1 MPIAITILPQFGS
14 SPAIAVFTKG
24 EFATEKAIFFASISF
39 LHLLTFIVTNF
50 VATPSVKN
58 DSQQLHGVKRI
69 AQGTIALAAGDLS
82 AGDTVM
88 LAPVPTNASISSI
101 KLFNDDLDSGT
112 TMTTDVGL
120 YTTAIAAVDDDAYA
134 SAITDLRGAV
144 TTGTEV
150 AFEARDINKCGQKVW
165 EDAGQSSDPGG
176 YYYIGLT
183 FDAAGDTAGDL
194 SFVIEYTVD

>member
-1 MPIAITILPQFGS
+1 MANVNTTLI
-14 SPAIAVFTKG
+14 
-24 EFATEKAIFFASISF
+24 
-39 LHLLTFIVTNF
+39 TNF
-50 VATPSVKN
+50 QATPQVAN
-58 DSQQLHGVKRI
+58 ASQELHGVKRV

-82 AGDTVM
+82 ASDTVM
-88 LAPVPTNASISSI
+88 LAPIPTNASVTSI

-112 TMTTDVGL
+112 TNTCDVGI

-150 AFEARDINKCGQKVW
+150 AFEARDINKMGQKVW
-165 EDAGQSSDPGG
+165 QDAGQSSDPGG

-183 FDAAGDTAGDL
+183 FDAAGNSAGDL
-194 SFVIEYTVD
+194 SFIIEYVIN

>member
-1 MPIAITILPQFGS
+1 MANVNTD
-14 SPAIAVFTKG
+14 
-24 EFATEKAIFFASISF
+24 
-39 LHLLTFIVTNF
+39 IVTNF
-50 VATPSVKN
+50 VAVLQVKN
-58 DSQQLHGVKRI
+58 SSQQLHGVKRI

-112 TMTTDVGL
+112 TNTADVGL
-120 YTTAIAAVDDDAYA
+120 WTTAIAAVDDDAYA

-150 AFEARDINKCGQKVW
+150 AFEARNINTMGQKVW
-165 EDAGQSSDPGG
+165 QDAGQSSDPGG
-176 YYYIGLT
+176 YYYVGII

>member
-1 MPIAITILPQFGS
+1 MANVNTD
-14 SPAIAVFTKG
+14 
-24 EFATEKAIFFASISF
+24 
-39 LHLLTFIVTNF
+39 IVTNF
-50 VATPSVKN
+50 VAVPQVKN
-58 DSQQLHGVKRI
+58 SSQQLHGVKRI

-88 LAPVPTNASISSI
+88 LTPVPTNASISSI

-112 TMTTDVGL
+112 TNTADVGL
-120 YTTAIAAVDDDAYA
+120 WTTAIAAVDDDAYA

-150 AFEARDINKCGQKVW
+150 AFEARNINTMGQKVW

-176 YYYIGLT
+176 YYYVGII